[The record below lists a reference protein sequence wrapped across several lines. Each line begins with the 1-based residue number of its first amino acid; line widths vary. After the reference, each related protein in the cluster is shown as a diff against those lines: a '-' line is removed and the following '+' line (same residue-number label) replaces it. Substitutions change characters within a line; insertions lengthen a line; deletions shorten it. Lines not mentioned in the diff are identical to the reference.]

1 MVDMLAAAQGGML
14 DDVQR
19 MQVISHNIANSTTPG
34 FKREIVTSRAFAGY
48 IDQAMRP
55 GQINTYPGAQ
65 PQGQVVIDHSQG
77 TLRYTGNPLDVAIQ
91 GDGYFEV
98 MTAQGPAYTR
108 QGNFRID
115 STGRLLT
122 VTGLPVLGNGGE
134 IVLSGDKPVIDHSG
148 KITEGQRE
156 VAQLRTVLIADPS
169 TLTEAGS
176 GLYLPSASTQT
187 SDGTAGIRQGY
198 LEAANVTVM
207 DEMVHLIETMR
218 HFESSQR
225 LMTGYDEML
234 DKAINVVGEV

>member
-1 MVDMLAAAQGGML
+1 MVDMLSAAQGGML
-14 DDVQR
+14 NDVQR

-34 FKREIVTSRAFAGY
+34 FKREIVTSRAFADY

-55 GQINTYPGAQ
+55 GQTNAYPGAQ
-65 PQGQVVIDHSQG
+65 PQAQVVIDHSQG
-77 TLRYTGNPLDVAIQ
+77 TLRYTGDPLDVAIQ
-91 GDGYFEV
+91 GDGFFEV
-98 MTAQGPAYTR
+98 MTPQGPAYTR
-108 QGNFRID
+108 QGNFQID

-122 VTGLPVLGNGGE
+122 ATGLPVLGNGGD
-134 IVLSGDKPVIDHSG
+134 IVLSGDKPVIDQTG

-156 VAQLRTVLIADPS
+156 VAQLRTVAIADPN
-169 TLTEAGS
+169 TLVEAGS
-176 GLYLPSASTQT
+176 GLYLPTASTRT
-187 SDGTAGIRQGY
+187 RDGTAGIRQGY

-207 DEMVHLIETMR
+207 DEMVRLIETMR